1 MEEKQYCTNCGAQMD
16 PNASVCVT
24 CGVNKGK
31 IKKYCAHC
39 GKPVTPEQDV
49 CTNCGEPLTSR
60 LDFSKG
66 KEAFKNL
73 GDKAL
78 RETGNLAELA
88 SKKTGK
94 KIKPSYLIGGLV
106 AVVTVV
112 IVTIMFMMPKN
123 LNGTY
128 TAKTTFLGIEVTG
141 SYNFE
146 GEKFTNKVGG
156 EEVHGTYRI
165 KDNELILKPTNGV
178 SLKGRVSDDKKT
190 VTVNGVEYKKD
201 ESN

>member
-16 PNASVCVT
+16 PNALVCVT

-39 GKPVTPEQDV
+39 GKPVTPEQDI

-106 AVVTVV
+106 AVVAVV

-128 TAKTTFLGIEVTG
+128 TAKTTFFGVEVKN
-141 SYNFE
+141 SYIFT
-146 GEKFTNKVGG
+146 GEKFVNKT
-156 EEVHGTYRI
+156 ENAEFSGTYRI
-165 KDNELILKPTNGV
+165 EDDEVIIKPTDG
-178 SLKGRVSDDKKT
+178 SSYTGKLSKDKKT
-190 VTVNGVEYKKD
+190 LTIGGSEYKKD
-201 ESN
+201 ESK